1 MLSLT
6 ILSLTIALTLASL
19 AILCV
24 VATRDSVL
32 SPAMVNPFC
41 TPTITDPTS
50 ETMAI
55 SSMDNTL
62 AGDWQMVELSNL
74 THVEDLLD
82 NLEIHNIRHKEV
94 EILGNDKFVVR
105 RR

>member
-1 MLSLT
+1 
-6 ILSLTIALTLASL
+6 
-19 AILCV
+19 
-24 VATRDSVL
+24 
-32 SPAMVNPFC
+32 
-41 TPTITDPTS
+41 
-50 ETMAI
+50 MAI

-105 RR
+105 WR